1 MYTHGYRGRGRS
13 YRGRGGYNRNQFM
26 KREEGSIHSK
36 RDEENPFI
44 NGKQMLCFVCQ
55 STKHLVAKCP
65 YKKTT
70 DDTQRT
76 STSEEAHMSI
86 NITLLSGKGE
96 LEQCYLMA
104 ECVGY
109 GVLDTACTK
118 TVAGRDWMTEY
129 LASLSDTERT
139 SAVSTERFSSSI
151 YQF

>member
-1 MYTHGYRGRGRS
+1 
-13 YRGRGGYNRNQFM
+13 
-26 KREEGSIHSK
+26 
-36 RDEENPFI
+36 
-44 NGKQMLCFVCQ
+44 
-55 STKHLVAKCP
+55 
-65 YKKTT
+65 
-70 DDTQRT
+70 
-76 STSEEAHMSI
+76 MSI
-86 NITLLSGKGE
+86 NITLLSGKGD

-151 YQF
+151 YRFGDGVESTSLKRYDISMYIPGNKLIKLEVDVVENKIPLLISKKTMKQLGFVIDEK